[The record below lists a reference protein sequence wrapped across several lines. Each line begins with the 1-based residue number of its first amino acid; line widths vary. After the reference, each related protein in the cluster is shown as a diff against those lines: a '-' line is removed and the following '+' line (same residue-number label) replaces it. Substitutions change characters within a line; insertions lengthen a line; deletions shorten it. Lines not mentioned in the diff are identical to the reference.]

1 MLRLPSVA
9 RSGLLVCLVLL
20 TLLIESQTFGQG
32 QIVRTQKNAERA
44 PLQYLLY
51 VPEEASKQD
60 VPLVLFL
67 HGGGEGGSDIEKVKK
82 NGLPKLIGEGKSFP
96 FIVVSPQNPSE
107 TQFWDDQQ
115 LIRLLDE
122 LEADLPVDR
131 SRVYLTGLSRGGYG
145 AWRLAIQNAG
155 RFAALV
161 PICGGGPAPYA
172 GKLKDV
178 PTWCFHGA
186 KDPVI
191 PLVESQ
197 RMVDALRAAGGN
209 VKFTVYPEAKHDAW
223 TETYNNPDL
232 YKWLLNQQRSSA
244 AAVSIRADFPGG
256 NVIVEKIEGDVVT
269 LKPDLRGGRDWFY
282 WSFECQTNE
291 SRKLRFELPDKRTM
305 KCIGMQG
312 PAVSSDGGETWD
324 WLGADSVD
332 GAAFECA
339 FDAGKPLRLSVTI
352 PYMQKNLDHLLDEHE
367 NNEHLVVTELAMT
380 TGGRAV
386 ELLQIGEPGGDRIP
400 VMTTARHHA
409 CESMASYLLEGFLRA
424 AMSDTEAGRS
434 FRERY
439 VLYCV
444 PIVDKD
450 GVHDGDQGKNRN
462 PHDHNR
468 DYIEPSPLDNP
479 KDVAGPL
486 YPEIAAIMKLRD
498 SKGIRIA
505 VDFHCPTLW
514 MDYHQVIYFVG
525 PKDVPASNLRNVTQ
539 LGALIKAEFPETAPR
554 GCLVLLKSERTPG
567 HFSDFFSRGDN
578 TIMATTLEFPYASPG
593 KNMSPSAIVGYGR
606 QLLAAWNEAT
616 FAEPIPVDR
625 AENLKQTG
633 R

>member
-1 MLRLPSVA
+1 MLGLPSVA
-9 RSGLLVCLVLL
+9 RFRLLCLFVFLGFLTEGLA
-20 TLLIESQTFGQG
+20 FGQK
-32 QIVRTQKNAERA
+32 QIVRTQKIAERA

-51 VPEEASKQD
+51 VPEEASKQN

-82 NGLPKLIGEGKSFP
+82 NGLPKLISEGKSFP

-145 AWRLAIQNAG
+145 AWRLAIQNAD

-161 PICGGGPAPYA
+161 PICGGGPVPYA
-172 GKLKDV
+172 RKLKDV
-178 PTWCFHGA
+178 PTWVFHGA
-186 KDPVI
+186 QDPVI

-197 RMVDALRAAGGN
+197 RMVDAIQAVGGN

-232 YKWLLNQQRSSA
+232 YEWLLKQRRSTTG
-244 AAVSIRADFPGG
+244 AVSINADFPGG
-256 NVIVEKIEGDVVT
+256 NVIVERIEGDVVT
-269 LKPDLRGGRDWFY
+269 ITPDLRGGRDWFY
-282 WSFECQTNE
+282 WSFECQTNA
-291 SRKLRFELPDKRTM
+291 SRKLRFELPDKRSM
-305 KCIGMQG
+305 KYISMQG
-312 PAVSSDGGETWD
+312 PAISSDGGETWD

-332 GAAFECA
+332 GTAFECA
-339 FDAGKPLRLSVTI
+339 FDAGQPLRLSVTI
-352 PYMQKNLDHLLDEHE
+352 PYMQSNLDRLLDEHRK
-367 NNEHLVVTELAMT
+367 NKHLTVTELART
-380 TGGRAV
+380 SGGRPV
-386 ELLQIGEPGGDRIP
+386 ELFQIGEPGDGRIP

-424 AMSDTEAGRS
+424 AMSDTEAGRA

-444 PIVDKD
+444 PMVDKD
-450 GVHDGDQGKNRN
+450 GVHNGDQGKNRN

-468 DYIEPSPLDNP
+468 DYIEPSPAENP
-479 KDVAGPL
+479 NDAAGPL

-525 PKDVPASNLRNVTQ
+525 PKDMPVGNHQNVSQLAS
-539 LGALIKAEFPETAPR
+539 LIKAEFPETAPR
-554 GCLVLLKSERTPG
+554 GCLVLLKNERTPG
-567 HFSDFFSRGDN
+567 HFSDYFSRGES

-593 KNMSPSAIVGYGR
+593 KNMAPAAIVGYGR
-606 QLLAAWNEAT
+606 QLLAAWNEAK
-616 FAEPIPVDR
+616 FAGPF
-625 AENLKQTG
+625 
-633 R
+633 